1 MDVIRGRFETDPDSA
16 DVTIYP
22 NFGPWIKSINR
33 GPVFRRGWCL
43 QEREMSPRVLHFTKS
58 RILWECRESNAS
70 EDAPEMVSKA
80 AQNLQLGSHLSSARL
95 FDDQKTTAKLKT
107 RSGVS
112 YEGPKWERLAEAYS
126 QRKLSVATDKLPA
139 ISGLAA
145 ALSLRQPDDTYL
157 AGIWRSDLLKGIS
170 WIPTKLAE
178 SLPVD
183 FPVSGA
189 STDAMISSTQAL
201 SITKNELELETDDI
215 WAPKPVQP
223 SIPSWSWAAHNGPIR
238 FCGESWYSGSW
249 TKTMGEDGEEKWIKS
264 KIEVDIEF
272 ASVNHTGKD
281 PFGCVSGGELVLRGW
296 VADVDLSGDMFHEEI
311 ETTDVFNAKCY
322 SGPSGASM
330 AIYFD
335 KDAGYLRYIHV
346 LLLQL
351 GTGKNA
357 RGTTLNGDCGLVL
370 VSTRKKSAVYRRVG
384 MFDITGD
391 KEMWHSLR
399 KKGTV
404 RII

>member
-1 MDVIRGRFETDPDSA
+1 
-16 DVTIYP
+16 
-22 NFGPWIKSINR
+22 
-33 GPVFRRGWCL
+33 
-43 QEREMSPRVLHFTKS
+43 MSPRVLHFTKS
-58 RILWECRESNAS
+58 RILWECRGSNAS

-80 AQNLQLGSHLSSARL
+80 AQYLELGSHLSSARL

-107 RSGVS
+107 KSGVIF
-112 YEGPKWERLAEAYS
+112 EGSKWERLAEAYS
-126 QRKLSVATDKLPA
+126 HRNLSVAADKLPA

-145 ALSLRQPDDTYL
+145 TLALRQPDDTYL

-170 WIPTKLAE
+170 WIPTKGAE
-178 SLPVD
+178 RLPVD
-183 FPVSGA
+183 GPGSGTYA
-189 STDAMISSTQAL
+189 DAMISSMQAL
-201 SITKNELELETDDI
+201 SITKNELELRTAEI
-215 WAPKPVQP
+215 WAPEPVEP
-223 SIPSWSWAAHNGPIR
+223 SIPSWSWAAHDGPIR
-238 FCGESWYSGSW
+238 FCGESWYSSSW
-249 TKTMGEDGEEKWIKS
+249 TKIIGDDGEGKWIKS
-264 KIEVDIEF
+264 KVEVDIEF

-281 PFGCVSGGELVLRGW
+281 PFGRVSGGELVLRGW
-296 VADVDLSGDMFHEEI
+296 VADVDLSEDRFRKES

-330 AIYFD
+330 TIYFD
-335 KDAGYLRYIHV
+335 RDVRELPDVSV

-357 RGTTLNGDCGLVL
+357 RGTNLKADCGLVL
-370 VSTRKKSAVYRRVG
+370 VSSKENRAVYRRVG

-391 KEMWHSLR
+391 KEMWYSLR

>member
-1 MDVIRGRFETDPDSA
+1 
-16 DVTIYP
+16 
-22 NFGPWIKSINR
+22 
-33 GPVFRRGWCL
+33 
-43 QEREMSPRVLHFTKS
+43 MSPRVLHFTKS

-95 FDDQKTTAKLKT
+95 FDDQRTTAKLKT
-107 RSGVS
+107 KSGVI

-145 ALSLRQPDDTYL
+145 ALALRQPDDTYL

-170 WIPTKLAE
+170 WIPTKWAE
-178 SLPVD
+178 RLPVD
-183 FPVSGA
+183 CPVSGA
-189 STDAMISSTQAL
+189 YTDAMISSMQAL
-201 SITKNELELETDDI
+201 SITKNELEPRTDDI

-249 TKTMGEDGEEKWIKS
+249 TKTIGDDGKENWIKS
-264 KIEVDIEF
+264 KAEVDIVF
-272 ASVNHTGKD
+272 ASVNHIGED

-296 VADVDLSGDMFHEEI
+296 VADIDLSGDRFHEEV
-311 ETTDVFNAKCY
+311 EATDVFNAKCY

-335 KDAGYLRYIHV
+335 RDAGELPFLRV

-357 RGTTLNGDCGLVL
+357 RGTNSNGDCGLVL
-370 VSTRKKSAVYRRVG
+370 VSRGGNSTVYRRVG

-399 KKGTV
+399 KKGRV
-404 RII
+404 QII